1 MCDKLF
7 EAVDELMLKAGGK
20 PHWGKRHGITSD
32 QLRRM
37 YSSFDRFVEI
47 RNRLDPDRMFT
58 NSYLDRVLGD

>member
-1 MCDKLF
+1 
-7 EAVDELMLKAGGK
+7 MLKAGGK

-58 NSYLDRVLGD
+58 NSYLERVLGD